1 MTTERWA
8 AVARIVL
15 SGAIAGVVWFLVS
28 ATLLALFAGDLLA
41 AVERSGQ
48 PAVGGVFFFAVDL
61 AMGVW
66 AVWIYAAIRAGT
78 RSRRGAVLATALA
91 WWSMKTLESAKWVG
105 LGLIPVAVVP
115 GPLATS
121 LVSALLA
128 TAAGTLLYERVT
140 LPAAAPP
147 APR

>member
-15 SGAIAGVVWFLVS
+15 SGAIAGVVWFLLS
-28 ATLLALFAGDLLA
+28 ATLLELFAGDLLA
-41 AVERSGQ
+41 AVARAGQ
-48 PAVGGVFFFAVDL
+48 PAAGGVFFFAVDL

-78 RSRRGAVLATALA
+78 RTWRGAALATALA

-105 LGLIPVAVVP
+105 LGLIPVAAVP
-115 GPLATS
+115 APLATS

-140 LPAAAPP
+140 LPGAAPP